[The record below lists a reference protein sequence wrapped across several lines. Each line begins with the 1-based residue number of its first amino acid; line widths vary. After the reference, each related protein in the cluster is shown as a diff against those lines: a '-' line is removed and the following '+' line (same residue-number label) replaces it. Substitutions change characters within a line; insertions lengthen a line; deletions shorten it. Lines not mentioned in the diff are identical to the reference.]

1 VYDEDSPRSFT
12 MAQLEDGLHME
23 PTSATPRVSQFDD
36 EFFLQMGSLQSPTSF
51 NLSTLWAVFALHAK
65 MWRCEFQFSSFLRD
79 REIGFGL
86 FLSHFKT
93 TSSFHFGFRNRLSS
107 FLLSDGLIRDFH
119 SLSRAE
125 TKTTE

>member
-23 PTSATPRVSQFDD
+23 PTSATPRVSQFDE

-51 NLSTLWAVFALHAK
+51 NLSPLWAVFALHAK
-65 MWRCEFQFSSFLRD
+65 MWRSEFQFSGFLRD

-86 FLSHFKT
+86 FFIT
-93 TSSFHFGFRNRLSS
+93 FQNDVEF
-107 FLLSDGLIRDFH
+107 
-119 SLSRAE
+119 SLRFSQQIVFVSPLGRID
-125 TKTTE
+125 T